1 VFESKTKKAK
11 VMKRILFSLML
22 LSSFACRNVAEVNT
36 AVTPT
41 PEVQKTVEPKQP
53 EKPSND
59 SAIIVDIPKIAG
71 KSAKELDVILG
82 KPKETKKISGNSEYR
97 LYNLANEPKGL
108 AVRFLDG
115 RAASFNM
122 FLSKPFGS
130 SQEALLKGFGINVGA
145 IPATKNV
152 NEPLTEKYQGKFGE
166 VKFEKVSAKKDEK
179 GTGFVFILA
188 EIEN

>member
-1 VFESKTKKAK
+1 
-11 VMKRILFSLML
+11 MKMFIFGLIF
-22 LSSFACRNVAEVNT
+22 LSFVSCTNVEPMKSVASE
-36 AVTPT
+36 T
-41 PEVQKTVEPKQP
+41 PEIQKQIAPKSL

-59 SAIIVDIPKIAG
+59 FATIVDIPKIAG

-82 KPKETKKISGNSEYR
+82 KPKEGKKISGNSEYR
-97 LYNLANEPKGL
+97 LYNVANEPKGL

-122 FLSKPFGS
+122 FLSKPLGS